1 MFSPPKDLTH
11 VQKDLYI
18 KDLCYR
24 HYTQSILLPL
34 KIFLFAPQLVQSGED
49 IVTYTTACSDLVA
62 PLDMFK
68 ANCMPTFLVVAAGDI
83 VAFVHGANG
92 KRMKEVVEK

>member
-1 MFSPPKDLTH
+1 MSK
-11 VQKDLYI
+11 K
-18 KDLCYR
+18 
-24 HYTQSILLPL
+24 ILISRIFASGIAYKSL
-34 KIFLFAPQLVQSGED
+34 KIFLFSAQLVQSGED

-68 ANCMPTFLVVAAGDI
+68 ANCMPTFLVLAAGDI

-92 KRMKEVVEK
+92 KRMKEVVE

>member
-1 MFSPPKDLTH
+1 MLSYSSPH
-11 VQKDLYI
+11 
-18 KDLCYR
+18 
-24 HYTQSILLPL
+24 S
-34 KIFLFAPQLVQSGED
+34 LFFTPQLVQSGED